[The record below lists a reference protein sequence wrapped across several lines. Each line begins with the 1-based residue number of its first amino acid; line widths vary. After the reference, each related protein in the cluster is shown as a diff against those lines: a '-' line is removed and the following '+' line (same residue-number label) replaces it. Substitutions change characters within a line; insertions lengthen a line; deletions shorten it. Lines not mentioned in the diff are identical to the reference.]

1 MEYDMSIE
9 ITRSVRQIVS
19 DVEELI
25 HQFEESVNGRE
36 YPEYYD
42 NLVNRLRDS
51 AIDLGVVFEEDASNT
66 NLIAHRKFDCVSYAL
81 SLDNRLY
88 KDKILSRQEPLYRER
103 VSRLIRELYVMIQDS
118 DIEDDEKGILMIAA
132 QMRDAQVLQDKC
144 SNIHFKLESEDKQLI
159 EEIERFIC
167 TGVMDGTEKRKLV
180 LH

>member
-1 MEYDMSIE
+1 MSIE

-25 HQFEESVNGRE
+25 HQFKESVNGKE

-42 NLVNRLRDS
+42 NLINRLRDS

-66 NLIAHRKFDCVSYAL
+66 NLIAHRKFGCVNYAL

-103 VSRLIRELYVMIQDS
+103 VSRLIRELYVMIKDS
-118 DIEDDEKGILMIAA
+118 DIEDDEKGILMIAT

-167 TGVMDGTEKRKLV
+167 TGVMNGTEKRKLV